1 MTAAFVSYLILIA
14 TAALVFYAAFTDLKQ
29 YTIPNGLIASL
40 VALYVLHA
48 FTLDDRSGLAW
59 DVVFALVVFLILLF
73 FYARDWVGGGDVK
86 LLTVSLMWAGTHCAL
101 VFSIILLVA
110 ATAHTLAV
118 KLKRLGHHN
127 DEKRVRIAFAPSIA
141 VALVGVLMLG
151 CAR

>member
-14 TAALVFYAAFTDLKQ
+14 TAALAFYAAFTDLKQ

-40 VALYVLHA
+40 VALYVLHT
-48 FTLDDRSGLAW
+48 FTLEDRSGLVW
-59 DVVFALVVFLILLF
+59 DVVFALVIFLILLF
-73 FYARDWVGGGDVK
+73 LYARDWVGGGDVK

-118 KLKRLGHHN
+118 KLKRFGQHE